1 VQGKDGDSEMK
12 AIHAEMEAIHA
23 ALGKRMGEDDV
34 PYSKYYENIGT
45 FSTSRTAFGN
55 INFGDV
61 GNPVREPDD
70 AAKDADKD
78 AAIEV
83 LPSPAAWFHCLC
95 MTAPALDRARVP
107 CPAAEGGGGEEDG
120 GRNAGAARPTD

>member
-1 VQGKDGDSEMK
+1 
-12 AIHAEMEAIHA
+12 MEAIQTA
-23 ALGKRMGEDDV
+23 FGELMQDSDGYV
-34 PYSKYYENIGT
+34 RTGT
-45 FSTSRTAFGN
+45 FSMSMQDFGDLDFGN
-55 INFGDV
+55 VNFGDV
-61 GNPVREPDD
+61 GNPVGESDD